1 MFPSALRNR
10 SRKEQAKS
18 ARCAIDLKK
27 PAGRAR
33 AECHRQRGESC
44 SLLKEADEVLP
55 DSLEEVRFSSAEKGE
70 GQRRV
75 ADEGAKHPSHLRT
88 NQRKEDDPPAK
99 YRTHVCAGRWHFR
112 AVECPG
118 SGSGRDRRGNF
129 DCSGERQGRF

>member
-1 MFPSALRNR
+1 MVPSALRNR

-18 ARCAIDLKK
+18 AHCAIDLKK

-55 DSLEEVRFSSAEKGE
+55 DSLEEVRLTCPEKRE
-70 GQRRV
+70 GQRRI
-75 ADEGAKHPSHLRT
+75 ADEGTKHPAHLRT
-88 NQRKEDDPPAK
+88 NKRKEDDPPAK
-99 YRTHVCAGRWHFR
+99 YRSHVCPRRWGLG
-112 AVECPG
+112 AIECPG

-129 DCSGERQGRF
+129 DCSGE